1 MNPHEDGRQAM
12 TNPRKTVVY
21 VRMGRNGKFY
31 FRPVARN
38 GRKIAQSQGYTRRTS
53 AVRGARRSYPHADL
67 RHQ

>member
-1 MNPHEDGRQAM
+1 MASQ
-12 TNPRKTVVY
+12 TVVY

-38 GRKIAQSQGYTRRTS
+38 GRKIAQSQGYTRRAS
-53 AVRGARRSYPHADL
+53 AVRGARRSYPHAEL